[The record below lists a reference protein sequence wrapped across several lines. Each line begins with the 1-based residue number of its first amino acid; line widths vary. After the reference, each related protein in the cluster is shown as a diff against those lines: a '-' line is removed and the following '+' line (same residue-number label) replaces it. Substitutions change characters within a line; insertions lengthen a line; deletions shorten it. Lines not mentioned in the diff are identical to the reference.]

1 MENIYP
7 WERLTKLKYNF
18 INFLLFVFQDW
29 EEGHREGGHS
39 HWGDRESEGGEGL
52 TQGGD

>member
-29 EEGHREGGHS
+29 EEGH
-39 HWGDRESEGGEGL
+39 WGDRESEGGEGL